1 MVVNSV
7 TGGDSPPLII
17 KFYFMKNQFI
27 IIFILLSSSLTAQK
41 ISGIVIDKA
50 TKKPI
55 PFVSI
60 INDTENKATVTNDEG
75 EFEINISKLPVEF
88 KISHVSFKKVSVEI
102 TEYKKYSIELTENV
116 IELLEVATGNR
127 ASILLDLA
135 IQKARKDSNVYHYS
149 KVFFQKVAKE
159 GGVTNTI
166 HEIFFEAGW
175 DSYGIR
181 LWNPTDARYAK
192 KESHHSFSN
201 ITTFAFLLVGTIN
214 KNRAFPNNIFEN
226 KENYKY
232 TISGVLNEG
241 LNDEVAIIQCT
252 PIDKKMSYFDGKIY
266 INSTYDNIMKIE
278 GVYYQK
284 QDRSIDKISFKNNFT
299 NLVVNFKEDESHRT
313 YFQSAELTY
322 NITMHY
328 ALIASRKFTERVKI
342 IAYEDVKH
350 FDYLKSS
357 YVRSDLD
364 LIKKTT
370 YNKLFWSDNPV
381 IKNTPILEKEI
392 RGFEE
397 NRSFGNYFDK

>member
-1 MVVNSV
+1 MMVVNSV
-7 TGGDSPPLII
+7 TGGSPSLII

-88 KISHVSFKKVSVEI
+88 KISHVSYKKVSVEI

-116 IELLEVATGNR
+116 IELAEVATGNR

-241 LNDEVAIIQCT
+241 FNDEVDIIQCT

-299 NLVVNFKEDESHRT
+299 NLVVNFKEDESHRA

-328 ALIASRKFTERVKI
+328 ALIASRKFIERVKI

-350 FDYLKSS
+350 FNNLKSS

-381 IKNTPILEKEI
+381 LKNTPILEKEI